1 MLAGLLFAT
10 HDAEDRAGTLA
21 ATLPFGGLTLI
32 EYQARL
38 LVSLGASQIIVVV
51 QRLTP
56 ELLGALARIGRR
68 SVSVDAVRGAAEAAA
83 KLHPLARI
91 LMLADGL
98 VTTRAAVE
106 ALAAEGGDALLT
118 QDAAH
123 APRGLE
129 RLEGSTVWAGAAR
142 LQPARLAEVAAMPR
156 DYDMQSALVRVAAQA
171 HAQCLMLP
179 PGDAFA
185 GHGIE
190 RSASALDVRG
200 REVMASTLALRPGW
214 FDRWIVA
221 PLARPLLGEMMR
233 RSLPTLVPAVIAG
246 VTGLGGLLGLDLGFA
261 RLGVAMA
268 VAATIAASAGATIAW
283 LRDESSFARGF
294 GVATLAIPVAAV
306 LLLGHAADRVSGGST
321 GVVLAVGLA
330 VLAGL
335 DVRAGHDRRRAAW
348 QGGPGAYLL
357 VTAVAVLAGWP
368 ALGLALAAGY
378 AAGSLAAA
386 IETLRRG
393 A

>member
-38 LVSLGASQIIVVV
+38 LVTLGASQVIVVV

-68 SVSVDAVRGAAEAAA
+68 GVTVDAVRSAGEAVA
-83 KLHPLARI
+83 KLHPLARV

-98 VTTRAAVE
+98 VTTDAAV
-106 ALAAEGGDALLT
+106 APLASEGGDALLT
-118 QDAAH
+118 VDAAQ

-129 RLEGSTVWAGAAR
+129 RLGGSATWAGAAR
-142 LQPARLAEVAAMPR
+142 LTPERVAEVAAMPR

-171 HAQCLMLP
+171 HAQQLMLA
-179 PGDAFA
+179 PGEAA
-185 GHGIE
+185 SGHGIE
-190 RSASALDVRG
+190 RSAAALDARG
-200 REVMASTLALRPGW
+200 REVMAGTLARRSGW

-221 PLARPLLGEMMR
+221 PIARPLLGEMMR
-233 RSLPTLVPAVIAG
+233 RTAPTLALAGLAG
-246 VTGLGGLLGLDLGFA
+246 VLGAGGLVALKAGFP
-261 RLGVAMA
+261 RLGMVASLFA
-268 VAATIAASAGATIAW
+268 TIVAAAGATIAW
-283 LRDESSFARGF
+283 LRDEDGFARGF
-294 GVATLAIPVAAV
+294 GIALFLVPALAV
-306 LLLGHAADRVSGGST
+306 LLLGRGVDATAGERT
-321 GVVLAVGLA
+321 GVVLAAALI

-335 DVRAGHDRRRAAW
+335 DARAGDGRRRADW
-348 QGGPGAYLL
+348 QGGPGAYLTL
-357 VTAVAVLAGWP
+357 ATASTLLGWP
-368 ALGLALAAGY
+368 LTGLTLAAGY
-378 AAGSLAAA
+378 AAGSLAAS
-386 IETLRRG
+386 IETLRRN

>member
-10 HDAEDRAGTLA
+10 HDAEDRAGALA

-32 EYQARL
+32 EYQARV

-68 SVSVDAVRGAAEAAA
+68 GVSVDAVRGAGEAVA
-83 KLHPLARI
+83 KLHPLARV

-98 VTTRAAVE
+98 VTTSAAIGP
-106 ALAAEGGDALLT
+106 LATEGGDALLT
-118 QDAAH
+118 LDAAQ

-129 RLEGSTVWAGAAR
+129 RLGGTAVWAGAAR

-156 DYDMQSALVRVAAQA
+156 DYDMQSALVRVAAQTR
-171 HAQCLMLP
+171 AQQLMLP
-179 PGDAFA
+179 PGDAA
-185 GHGIE
+185 SGHGIE
-190 RSASALDVRG
+190 RSAAALDARG
-200 REVMASTLALRPGW
+200 REVMAATLARRSGW

-233 RSLPTLVPAVIAG
+233 RALPTPVLAGLAAVLGIAG
-246 VTGLGGLLGLDLGFA
+246 LAALQQEWIRTGTVTSLLA
-261 RLGVAMA
+261 T
-268 VAATIAASAGATIAW
+268 VAAAAGATIAW
-283 LRDESSFARGF
+283 LRDEDLLARGF
-294 GVATLAIPVAAV
+294 GIAGFAIPVLAL
-306 LLLGHAADRVSGGST
+306 LLLGQGLDTASGSST
-321 GVVLAVGLA
+321 GVVLAIGLTILSA
-330 VLAGL
+330 L
-335 DVRAGHDRRRAAW
+335 DTRAGHDRVRADW
-348 QGGPGAYLL
+348 QGGPAAYLAV
-357 VTAVAVLAGWP
+357 VTITTLLGWP
-368 ALGLALAAGY
+368 MVGLALGGVY

-386 IETLRRG
+386 IERLRGR